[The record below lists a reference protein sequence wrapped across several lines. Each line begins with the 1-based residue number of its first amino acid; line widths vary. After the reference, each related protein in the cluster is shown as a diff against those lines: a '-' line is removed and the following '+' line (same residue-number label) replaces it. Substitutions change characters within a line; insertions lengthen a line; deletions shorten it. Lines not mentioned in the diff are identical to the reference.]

1 MDQVQRKSILRSAK
15 TLSRTR
21 SEEQPMLSDLGQRR
35 EVVLNID
42 GNGNDV
48 VDRRQLAGPGVGRRE
63 LRLLEERGRPRAP
76 RRRLQLQESVGVTA
90 AAGIVPFDLAEEEG
104 GGGRRGP
111 AHATHREL
119 PPEAEGRR
127 GRAVARPRHGAGR
140 HREWHKSGPI
150 EEEEEDPFI
159 DDDIPDDFNRGKL
172 DALTILQWV
181 SLVIII
187 GALACSLAI
196 RPLSRKRLWELHL
209 WKWEL
214 LVLVLI
220 CGRLVSGWAIRIA
233 VFCVERNFVL
243 RKRVLYFVYGVR
255 GAVQN
260 ALWLGM
266 VLASW
271 HFLFDE
277 GINTAVLP
285 YVTKVLL
292 CLLVATLVRLVK
304 TLLLKVLASSFHVST
319 YFDRIQE
326 ALFNQ
331 YVIDTLSGPQLV
343 DEDYVIAEVREL
355 QRAGADIPKE
365 LHPALPTKNLSG
377 QRGTRVSGLIS
388 RGINPLSKEK
398 KRREADEGITIDKL
412 HRLNQRNVSAWNMKR
427 LVKIVRFE
435 TLATMDEQIQQAT
448 TGDGAESGTQIHTE
462 YEAQLAAKKIFHNVA
477 KPGSK
482 HIYLADMMRF
492 MKQEEAIKAMHLFE
506 GAQEHC
512 RVGKKSMKNWVV
524 NAFRERKALALT
536 LNDTKTAVNKL
547 NQMAN
552 VVVGLIVF
560 ALWLLILGVAT
571 THFFVFLSS
580 QLLVAVFVFG
590 NTLKTIFEAII
601 FLFVMHPFDV
611 GDRCEIEEVQ
621 VVVEEMNIMTTIFLR
636 YDNLKIYYPNSVLAT
651 KPIFNF
657 YRSPDMGEGVDFSV
671 HVATPLEKLA
681 LMKERILRYIDSKK
695 EHWYPGAMVVLR
707 DVDDTNKLKVS
718 IWLRHTL
725 NFQDM
730 GMRFVRREL
739 VLQEMIRVLKD
750 LNIEYRMLPLDVN
763 INMVITEA
771 HREIQRG
778 LVGGDHL
785 ACQAVLRVRILVT
798 TRVAGEDGHDTTQFA
813 ELKHVAMLHFHGKFL
828 AYDIF
833 CNVELSMLNQRNVSA
848 WNMKRMVNIV
858 HFETL
863 ATMDEKVQQVMAGKR
878 VEPGTQIHSE
888 YKAQLAAKKI
898 IHNTF
903 PEMLVDVC

>member
-1 MDQVQRKSILRSAK
+1 MDQVQRKSILGPAK
-15 TLSRTR
+15 PLSRTR
-21 SEEQPMLSDLGQRR
+21 SEEQLMLSDLGERP

-42 GNGNDV
+42 GDGNDPGADV
-48 VDRRQLAGPGVGRRE
+48 VGAAGKPTAGRTLSTAASSPAQGWADASFDSRKNEGGPARRVDDFSFKNRPASPQPQASSPSLAPKKKAVEVGEDPPTCLIGKQKAAGAELLLDLDMEMGDIGTSSRSHPFSSNSREREAPRVSFKDRQRSSSSSSGSDSDTGGVRSPAGDDGIRNTSTSTPAGPRPL
-63 LRLLEERGRPRAP
+63 LRAKTRSRLMDPPPQSPAAADEERKKSAALRPPKSGQFSGRTGKSGQ
-76 RRRLQLQESVGVTA
+76 RR
-90 AAGIVPFDLAEEEG
+90 
-104 GGGRRGP
+104 
-111 AHATHREL
+111 
-119 PPEAEGRR
+119 
-127 GRAVARPRHGAGR
+127 
-140 HREWHKSGPI
+140 KSGPI

-233 VFCVERNFVL
+233 VLCVERNFVL

-255 GAVQN
+255 GATQN

-271 HFLFDE
+271 HFILDE
-277 GINTAVLP
+277 GTNTAVLP

-365 LHPALPTKNLSG
+365 LHPALPTENLAE

-388 RGINPLSKEK
+388 REAGINPLSNEK

-427 LVKIVRFE
+427 LVKIVRFK

-448 TGDGAESGTQIHTE
+448 AGEGAESGTQIRSE

-482 HIYLADMMRF
+482 HIYLADLMRF

-512 RVGKKSMKNWVV
+512 RVGKKSLKNWVV

-552 VVVGLIVF
+552 VVVGLIVS

-571 THFFVFLSS
+571 TQFFVFLSS

-621 VVVEEMNIMTTIFLR
+621 VVVEEMNIMTTVFLR
-636 YDNLKIYYPNSVLAT
+636 YDNLKIYYPNSELAT

-657 YRSPDMGEGVDFSV
+657 YRSPDMGEGVDFSI
-671 HVATPLEKLA
+671 HVATSMEKLT
-681 LMKERILRYIDSKK
+681 LMKERILCYINSKK
-695 EHWYPGAMVVLR
+695 DHWYPGAMVVLR

-739 VLQEMIRVLKD
+739 VLQEMIRVLRD
-750 LNIEYRMLPLDVN
+750 LDIEYRMLPLDVN
-763 INMVITEA
+763 
-771 HREIQRG
+771 
-778 LVGGDHL
+778 
-785 ACQAVLRVRILVT
+785 VRNATLLQSTRMPT
-798 TRVAGEDGHDTTQFA
+798 T
-813 ELKHVAMLHFHGKFL
+813 
-828 AYDIF
+828 
-833 CNVELSMLNQRNVSA
+833 
-848 WNMKRMVNIV
+848 WNY
-858 HFETL
+858 
-863 ATMDEKVQQVMAGKR
+863 
-878 VEPGTQIHSE
+878 S
-888 YKAQLAAKKI
+888 
-898 IHNTF
+898 
-903 PEMLVDVC
+903 